1 MELNGALS
9 NPLATRKDLQLRRL
23 AILKRELVSREQG
36 FPGTSLPGL
45 GRRQGTVLATVTSV
59 LERADGPMQMREIYA
74 AVERVLGQAV
84 ARASVREALSAHIRT
99 LLIAGSV
106 ASIEG
111 GTRSRRDFNQQE
123 DDGSLR
129 SFQGS
134 ERTESQGSLCSANQP
149 LGPGGCPAPSSRS
162 AVQMSGMYPV
172 TYLVVR
178 PRGLALALRRVWG

>member
-84 ARASVREALSAHIRT
+84 ARASVREALSAHTDVAERGFPRIDRGWYEIT
-99 LLIAGSV
+99 PRLQPAG
-106 ASIEG
+106 G
-111 GTRSRRDFNQQE
+111 
-123 DDGSLR
+123 
-129 SFQGS
+129 
-134 ERTESQGSLCSANQP
+134 
-149 LGPGGCPAPSSRS
+149 
-162 AVQMSGMYPV
+162 
-172 TYLVVR
+172 
-178 PRGLALALRRVWG
+178 

>member
-84 ARASVREALSAHIRT
+84 ARASVREALSAHTDVAERGFRRIDRGWYEIT
-99 LLIAGSV
+99 PRLQPAG
-106 ASIEG
+106 G
-111 GTRSRRDFNQQE
+111 
-123 DDGSLR
+123 
-129 SFQGS
+129 
-134 ERTESQGSLCSANQP
+134 
-149 LGPGGCPAPSSRS
+149 
-162 AVQMSGMYPV
+162 
-172 TYLVVR
+172 
-178 PRGLALALRRVWG
+178 